1 MKIQISF
8 DLNDLKSS
16 IEIAKKVEKY
26 CDIIEVG
33 TILIHK
39 YGIKAVTE
47 FTKNFPDKIILADTK
62 IVDRGQE
69 ITSIYSKTG
78 VKWITVLSGTSNEV
92 IHRVCSEAEKSGI
105 LVMLDTVD
113 STSPGQ
119 SALEA
124 KDLGINA
131 ILYHKTHDQNLE
143 SNQSLEFLDE
153 LDLLKGNSD
162 LPIFISAC
170 VHRDNTNKIIAAK
183 PYGIIIGSAITE
195 AKDPATEAKFYYDLC
210 KEVK

>member
-1 MKIQISF
+1 MNIQISF

-16 IEIAKKVEKY
+16 IEIAKKISIY

-39 YGIKAVTE
+39 YGVKAVNE
-47 FTKNFPDKIILADTK
+47 FIKHFPDKIILADTK

-69 ITSIYSKTG
+69 ITEIYSKTG

-92 IHRVCSEAEKSGI
+92 IHRVCSEAEKNGI

-113 STSPGQ
+113 SISPGQ
-119 SALEA
+119 SALDA
-124 KDLGINA
+124 KNLGIDA
-131 ILYHKTHDQNLE
+131 ILFHKAHDQNLE
-143 SNQSLEFLDE
+143 KNQSLQFLDE
-153 LDLLKGNSD
+153 FDLLKENSD
-162 LPIFISAC
+162 LPIFIAAC
-170 VHRDNTNKIIAAK
+170 THRENIEKIIAAK

-195 AKDPATEAKFYYDLC
+195 AQDPAAEAKFYYDLC